1 MLLAVRMKM
10 VKFIKLQQTVYLV
23 QAGMEQVLIMAMI
36 SLLRREPRQSTRS
49 MRNKSEDLEQIT
61 QTFMN

>member
-36 SLLRREPRQSTRS
+36 SLLRRKPRQSTRS
-49 MRNKSEDLEQIT
+49 TRNKSEDLEQIT

>member
-36 SLLRREPRQSTRS
+36 SLLRRKPRQSIRS